1 MTHLTNKQRTEL
13 LIQLAQE
20 ATGLTVEA
28 KGNPPE
34 ADIDT
39 WDMLRKK
46 TKRGTNIMIPLNCR
60 WNTASILRNDP
71 RYSSLCYNEHSDQ
84 ILLNGEMVSDVTLEV
99 IALNFEEHYRY
110 RVTDKALRASV
121 IMVAQERA
129 IEPIKDWLST
139 LIGKCVIFSL
149 YDVSMLFGCFKI
161 IAIEYFSIFLAV
173 VLCKLG
179 QSHNHHI
186 HNCFVKMQ

>member
-46 TKRGTNIMIPLNCR
+46 TKRGKHYDSTELQM
-60 WNTASILRNDP
+60 
-71 RYSSLCYNEHSDQ
+71 EHSKHLEMTQD
-84 ILLNGEMVSDVTLEV
+84 ILVFATMNIQTKS
-99 IALNFEEHYRY
+99 
-110 RVTDKALRASV
+110 
-121 IMVAQERA
+121 
-129 IEPIKDWLST
+129 
-139 LIGKCVIFSL
+139 C
-149 YDVSMLFGCFKI
+149 
-161 IAIEYFSIFLAV
+161 
-173 VLCKLG
+173 
-179 QSHNHHI
+179 
-186 HNCFVKMQ
+186 